1 MESGPAL
8 ILRCLDR
15 HLTGPGMVR
24 LFGGAAL
31 ILCYGRARQ
40 TEDADL
46 LLDDAECRALIDGAS
61 FGEALE
67 AANAEL
73 NPQGLYLTH
82 IFGPEQE
89 ILAPGWRERCR
100 RVAIPGLRRLDVW
113 SLGPLDLALTKLG
126 RGDEGDLDDLRFLL
140 ETNQLSAD
148 ELRAGMEQA
157 LVPDELR
164 EVFAGARVRVLALLD
179 EGARQQRGP

>member
-8 ILRCLDR
+8 ILRTLDR
-15 HLTGPGMVR
+15 HLTAAGAVR

-31 ILCYGRARQ
+31 ILAYGRARQ

-46 LLDDAECRALIDGAS
+46 LLDDAECRALIDGAGFS
-61 FGEALE
+61 EALE
-67 AANAEL
+67 ATNAEL

-100 RVAIPGLRRLDVW
+100 PVSVSGLERLRVS
-113 SLGPLDLALTKLG
+113 SLAPVDLALTKLA
-126 RGDEGDLDDLRFLL
+126 RGDEGDLDDIRFLL
-140 ETNQLSAD
+140 ATAQLDPA
-148 ELRAGMEQA
+148 EARTAVEQA
-157 LVPDELR
+157 LVPEILSDVFR
-164 EVFAGARVRVLALLD
+164 ETKPKLLALL
-179 EGARQQRGP
+179 G